1 MAKKPRFYE
10 VNNPKQDVEYW
21 VVVDEQTELPH
32 YFKTKEQAQAYA
44 DYYGHEIVF
53 HECFN

>member
-1 MAKKPRFYE
+1 MKPRFYE

-21 VVVDEQTELPH
+21 VVVDEQAELPH
-32 YFKTKEQAQAYA
+32 YSKTEEQARAFA

-53 HECFN
+53 QECFN